1 MILCSALIVNLPS
14 RTLFVS
20 QVTYQLKILTTALFS
35 VIMLRKELSPLQWV
49 SLLLLFVGVA
59 LVQIDPNSSKKVSP
73 VEQNA
78 VVGLVAVIVACL
90 MSGFAGVYF
99 EKLLKNTPQSVFVRN
114 VQLGFIGVIFGLV
127 TVEVKDGAK
136 VHDKGFFFGY
146 NFAVWSVILLM
157 SVGGLVVAV
166 VVKYA
171 DNILKG
177 FATSGSIIL
186 ACVASVFFFEFQ
198 LSLQFCAGTVLVIMS
213 VFMYAKFVPAVKS
226 PKPLVH
232 A

>member
-1 MILCSALIVNLPS
+1 M
-14 RTLFVS
+14 
-20 QVTYQLKILTTALFS
+20 KILTTALFS
-35 VIMLRKELSPLQWV
+35 VMMLRKELSRLQWV

-59 LVQIDPNSSKKVSP
+59 LVQVNSEVGKKASHDG
-73 VEQNA
+73 VEQNQ
-78 VVGLVAVIVACL
+78 VIGLVAVIIACL

-114 VQLGFIGVIFGLV
+114 VQLGFIGAVFGLA
-127 TVEVKDGAK
+127 TVAVKDGAK
-136 VHDKGFFFGY
+136 VKEHGFFFGY
-146 NFAVWSVILLM
+146 DFAVWSVILLM

-177 FATSGSIIL
+177 FATSGSIVV
-186 ACVASVFFFEFQ
+186 ACVASVYFFDFRLSVEFC
-198 LSLQFCAGTVLVIMS
+198 LGTALVILS
-213 VFMYAKFVPAVKS
+213 VFMYGKYVPV
-226 PKPLVH
+226 PKKALIH

>member
-1 MILCSALIVNLPS
+1 M
-14 RTLFVS
+14 
-20 QVTYQLKILTTALFS
+20 KILTTALFS
-35 VIMLRKELSPLQWV
+35 VIMLRKELSRLQWV

-59 LVQIDPNSSKKVSP
+59 LVQVDPNSSKKVSHTN
-73 VEQNA
+73 VEQNP

-146 NFAVWSVILLM
+146 DFAVWSVILLM

-186 ACVASVFFFEFQ
+186 ACVASIFFFEFQ
-198 LSLQFCAGTVLVIMS
+198 LSLQFCVGTVLVILS
-213 VFMYAKFVPAVKS
+213 VFMYAKYVPAAKVSKT
-226 PKPLVH
+226 LVH

>member
-1 MILCSALIVNLPS
+1 M
-14 RTLFVS
+14 
-20 QVTYQLKILTTALFS
+20 KILTTALFS
-35 VIMLRKELSPLQWV
+35 VVMLRKELSRLQWV

-59 LVQIDPNSSKKVSP
+59 LVQVNSEAGKKASHDG
-73 VEQNA
+73 VEQNQ
-78 VVGLVAVIVACL
+78 VIGLAAVIVACL

-114 VQLGFIGVIFGLV
+114 VQLGSIGAVFGLA
-127 TVEVKDGAK
+127 TVAVKDGAK
-136 VHDKGFFFGY
+136 VKEHGFFFGY
-146 NFAVWSVILLM
+146 DFAVWSVILLM

-186 ACVASVFFFEFQ
+186 ACVASVYFFEFR
-198 LSLQFCAGTVLVIMS
+198 LSIEFCLGTLLVILS
-213 VFMYAKFVPAVKS
+213 VFMYGKFVPV
-226 PKPLVH
+226 PKKPVIH
-232 A
+232 T